1 MSKVVKVEV
10 SFASLRSCLVNL
22 PPSLIALIS
31 TTDTPVQNV
40 IVELQYRSN
49 TSPSGAISSASVQ
62 RTAFAG
68 WTGMPARTR
77 PTSLLNQERT
87 RNSRETETQTVEI
100 EGTFAKALGLSE
112 GQQIGLLVHLDPPA
126 AHTINIEPLTPADWE
141 VIEVHAAFLEIN
153 FVHQVRALPNPDF
166 VGKDKGEHSAGHPLT
181 LYLSPTSTA
190 SVIVTGLQ
198 PSLASNQPFAKLS
211 PDAEVIVAPKT
222 RQRAQ
227 RTTKGDTRSTVSKRS
242 IRSETSIKT
251 AASRKPSKTKEA
263 TFLRGLDYRI
273 AKDFIKPAEENPDLA
288 IWLSKTVI
296 ASEALKG
303 CAFVKVSVIK
313 PAGLRATP
321 EQDVVNKLKEE
332 DASAAGRPAAR
343 LVVRVIPWEVPVT
356 DQHAVLSSLASE
368 LLDVQNFSG
377 LILRVDEAHDPLPRS
392 ALRKFTFFPFLS
404 NTTKKSDGLK
414 FGGESQGAKQA
425 IADRL
430 RITHGSDGGI
440 LSGPITDGMVIP
452 PSRGS
457 SDMTSFDGGILR
469 FNTPAQGSADGLWAI
484 GAEQKQEFE
493 VKDPIPHPV
502 ETKKLFPTFV
512 NTLPDDRPRLIG
524 VDKPTKQCMSNLTL
538 CSSVL
543 LTGGIGAGKS
553 ALAAQLGHSLR
564 EDYLFN
570 VTFFSCQTLKND
582 ETRISSIKEELTRL
596 FVSASWCAR
605 LGGQAIVILD
615 DLDKI
620 CPVETELQVGN
631 DNGQSRQVTELLVS
645 IVRAYCSIDT
655 GVTLLATAPGKD
667 SLNNIIIG
675 SHVFSEIISIP
686 APSKEVRTQI
696 LRHLIAESTN
706 LNPTTGMNGHTRN
719 SSNSDNG
726 SVSNNSWMNP
736 SNPSSRPGSSSSA
749 NPNSTHEGFTVSPS
763 LDLLDISSKTDGYS
777 PSDLSLLVSRA
788 RNESLIRTISSPE
801 SSANTLSITPADFT
815 SALKNFTP
823 SSLRNVTLT
832 HSTTTFASV
841 GGLESTRNTLLET
854 LLYPTKYAPIF
865 KSSPLRLRSGLL
877 LYGYPGCGKTLL
889 ASAVAGE
896 CNLNFISVKGPEILN
911 KYIGAS
917 EKSVRDLFERAQA
930 AKPCVLFFDEFD
942 SIAPKRGHDSTGV
955 TDRVVNQMLTQMD
968 GAEGLD
974 GVYVLAATS
983 RPDLID
989 PALLRPGRLDKSI
1002 LCDMPSSAD
1011 RLDILK
1017 AVSKKLHLTP
1027 EVESRLEDIAHA
1039 TEGMSGADLQ
1049 ALMYNA
1055 HLEAIH
1061 DLLGDLQST
1070 TTSGSNKPSSSSSTA
1085 GGKTKSTHKPNN
1097 TNNHKSNGASNT
1109 TKPTTTSKDPHFI
1122 QFLYSPQTDALAR
1135 SSLSTSS
1142 TTTPTLDPPAL
1153 IASKLASLRH
1163 TRRLEKALARGLPPP
1178 ASSTATTS
1186 NNEDPSEKSGD
1197 KVLITPAH
1205 IQKALRET
1213 KASISPAERR
1223 RLGGI
1228 YREFL
1233 EGRDGVVRSGEGEG
1247 RGVGGRTTLA

>member
-10 SFASLRSCLVNL
+10 SFTPLRNCLANL
-22 PPSLIALIS
+22 PASLIALIS

-49 TSPSGAISSASVQ
+49 TSSSGAISSASVS

-87 RNSRETETQTVEI
+87 RNSRETEVQTIEI
-100 EGTFAKALGLSE
+100 DGTFAKALGLSE
-112 GQQIGLLVHLDPPA
+112 GQQIGLMVHLDPPG
-126 AHTINIEPLTPADWE
+126 AHTINIEPSTPADWE
-141 VIEVHAAFLEIN
+141 VIEMHAAFLEIN
-153 FVHQVRALPNPDF
+153 FVHQVRALPNPDY
-166 VGKDKGEHSAGHPLT
+166 VSKDKGDHGAGHPLT

-198 PSLASNQPFAKLS
+198 PSLPNNQPFAKLLS
-211 PDAEVIVAPKT
+211 DAEVIVAPKT

-227 RTTKGDTRSTVSKRS
+227 RTVKGDTRSTVSKRS
-242 IRSETSIKT
+242 VKSETSNRT
-251 AASRKPSKTKEA
+251 AGSKKSNRAREA
-263 TFLRGLDYRI
+263 TFLRGLDYRV
-273 AKDFIKPAEENPDLA
+273 AKDFVKPVEDTPGLS
-288 IWLSKTVI
+288 IWLSKNVI

-303 CAFVKVSVIK
+303 CAFARVSVVK
-313 PAGLRATP
+313 PAGLRVTP
-321 EQDVVNKLKEE
+321 EQDIVNRLKEE
-332 DASAAGRPAAR
+332 DASAAGRPASR

-356 DQHAVLSSLASE
+356 DQHAVLSATASE
-368 LLDVQNFSG
+368 LLDVKSFSG
-377 LILRVDEAHDPLPRS
+377 LILRVDPAPEPLQRS
-392 ALRKFTFFPFLS
+392 ALKKFIFFPFLAS
-404 NTTKKSDGLK
+404 NSKKSDGLK

-430 RITHGSDGGI
+430 RITHGDDDG
-440 LSGPITDGMVIP
+440 LLAGPITDGMIIP
-452 PSRGS
+452 PSKGS
-457 SDMTSFDGGILR
+457 SEVTSFDGGILR
-469 FNTPAQGSADGLWAI
+469 FSTNAQGGNDGLWAI

-502 ETKKLFPTFV
+502 ETVKLFPTFA
-512 NTLPDDRPRLIG
+512 NTLSNNTPKLIG
-524 VDKPTKQCMSNLTL
+524 IDKSIKQCMSNLTL
-538 CSSVL
+538 CSSIL
-543 LTGGIGAGKS
+543 LTGGIGSGKT
-553 ALAAQLGHSLR
+553 ALASQLGHLLR

-570 VTFFSCQTLKND
+570 VTFFSCENLKND

-605 LGGQAIVILD
+605 LGGQSIVILD

-631 DNGQSRQVTELLVS
+631 DNGQSRQVTELLCS
-645 IVRAYCSIDT
+645 IVRAYCSMES

-686 APSKEVRTQI
+686 APSKDVRNRI
-696 LRHLIAESTN
+696 LQHLVAESTKLHN
-706 LNPTTGMNGHTRN
+706 KSTINGHTR
-719 SSNSDNG
+719 SSSHSENG
-726 SVSNNSWMNP
+726 SVSDNSWMNP
-736 SNPSSRPGSSSSA
+736 SNPTSRPGSSSSA
-749 NPNSTHEGFTVSPS
+749 NPNSAHEGFNISPS

-788 RNESLIRTISSPE
+788 RNESLIRTISSQD
-801 SSANTLSITPADFT
+801 SSTTTLSITPADFT

-832 HSTTTFASV
+832 HSTTTFAAV

-877 LYGYPGCGKTLL
+877 LYGFPGCGKTLL

-989 PALLRPGRLDKSI
+989 PALLRPGRLDKSL
-1002 LCDMPSSAD
+1002 LCDMPSAAD

-1027 EVESRLEDIAHA
+1027 DVETRLDEVASRTD
-1039 TEGMSGADLQ
+1039 GMSGADLQ

-1061 DLLGDLQST
+1061 DLLGDLTSSKSGST
-1070 TTSGSNKPSSSSSTA
+1070 TNTATNKSTSTSKSKSKTNGTKPPTT
-1085 GGKTKSTHKPNN
+1085 TKST
-1097 TNNHKSNGASNT
+1097 S
-1109 TKPTTTSKDPHFI
+1109 SKDKDKDQTYI
-1122 QFLYSPQTDALAR
+1122 QFLYSAPADSHAR
-1135 SSLSTSS
+1135 SSLPTSQ
-1142 TTTPTLDPPAL
+1142 PLLDPPH
-1153 IASKLASLRH
+1153 IIQSKLSDLRL
-1163 TRRLEKALARGLPPP
+1163 TRQRQKAIARGLPPDSDP
-1178 ASSTATTS
+1178 TSTSADKQA
-1186 NNEDPSEKSGD
+1186 EGD
-1197 KVLITPAH
+1197 SQVVITWHH
-1205 IQKALRET
+1205 IEKALRET
-1213 KASISPAERR
+1213 KASISETEQR
-1223 RLGGI
+1223 RLSGI

-1233 EGRDGVVRSGEGEG
+1233 QGRDGVVKTGEGNRE
-1247 RGVGGRTTLA
+1247 VGGRTSLA